1 MVILGIV
8 LLVVGYVLPLPVL
21 ITVGWILVVV
31 GAVLWIL
38 GAVAGRWPAD
48 DTGSDVQRTSLG
60 CSRPAH
66 RIGTAAPH
74 RAGHTLKL

>member
-38 GAVAGRWPAD
+38 GAGGGGGGGAPPPEICEQKTAPPGTPPAPINRNKHP
-48 DTGSDVQRTSLG
+48 TPPAAQR
-60 CSRPAH
+60 
-66 RIGTAAPH
+66 
-74 RAGHTLKL
+74 K